1 MNEKEQREIE
11 NVVAGQQPEYRRLA
25 DIVAL
30 AVKKAV
36 DQGRDEVAEHLMLCY
51 NDILK
56 QDSHNAAARRE
67 GEDLDEI
74 HKSSASG

>member
-1 MNEKEQREIE
+1 MNKKELSKIE
-11 NVVAGQQPEYRRLA
+11 TAVADQQPEYRRLA

-36 DQGRDEVAEHLMLCY
+36 DQGRDEVAEHLMVCY

-56 QDSHNAAARRE
+56 QDAYNAAARRE

-74 HKSSASG
+74 HQSTASG